1 MRRAHSSA
9 GRPLKMPA
17 HLARFLVI
25 QAEVINVQMTSGVL
39 LTLFVTKKF
48 HHRHLT
54 HISVVHLLTM
64 PLRRVRIH
72 ALLVSLT
79 NVPMDYFALQALRAV
94 IRDPSSVV
102 QPGKKQ
108 HLHVRCLAKV
118 VRVLIVLTARN
129 ASVTRHALSLIL
141 FIVARALMKLLR
153 RVQILVQVVL
163 TRSVLEARHVTNIHH
178 VAILRHRKRT
188 FLMIRITVVSTSLTP
203 LTGVICHVH
212 QGQRQSVQLVKLVMP
227 TPRVPEAIL
236 SFAEQRGMML
246 QASVSSHA
254 PVV

>member
-1 MRRAHSSA
+1 
-9 GRPLKMPA
+9 
-17 HLARFLVI
+17 
-25 QAEVINVQMTSGVL
+25 
-39 LTLFVTKKF
+39 
-48 HHRHLT
+48 
-54 HISVVHLLTM
+54 M
-64 PLRRVRIH
+64 PLRHVRIH
-72 ALLVSLT
+72 ARLVSLA
-79 NVPMDYFALQALRAV
+79 NAPMDYFAFQVLHAM
-94 IRDPSSVV
+94 IRGPSSVV
-102 QPGKKQ
+102 QPGRKQ

-163 TRSVLEARHVTNIHH
+163 TLSVLEARRVTNIHH

-188 FLMIRITVVSTSLTP
+188 FLMIRITVVSTSLMR

-212 QGQRQSVQLVKLVMP
+212 QGRRRNVQLVKLVMP
-227 TPRVPEAIL
+227 TPHVPEVIL

-246 QASVSSHA
+246 QASVRFHA